1 MAFKMT
7 NPFKQKKLTAK
18 EVVAEMLKKGFTPTK
33 VAESDLSRSIS
44 DGTYIMK
51 GRRIPGCP
59 EGKVWDPKTK
69 TCIVMPKQ
77 TKQQSS
83 GSSKIST
90 QQTSELGKKL
100 NE

>member
-7 NPFKQKKLTAK
+7 NPFKQKEPTAK

-33 VAESDLSRSIS
+33 IAEYDPSIS
-44 DGTYIMK
+44 KGTYIMK
-51 GRRIPGCP
+51 GRNPSCP

-69 TCIVMPKQ
+69 TCIVMPKE

-90 QQTSELGKKL
+90 LQTSELGKKL

>member
-1 MAFKMT
+1 MT
-7 NPFKQKKLTAK
+7 NPFKQKEPTAK

-33 VAESDLSRSIS
+33 IAEYDPSIS
-44 DGTYIMK
+44 KGTYIMK
-51 GRRIPGCP
+51 GRNPSCP

-69 TCIVMPKQ
+69 TCIVMPKE

-90 QQTSELGKKL
+90 LQTSELGKKL